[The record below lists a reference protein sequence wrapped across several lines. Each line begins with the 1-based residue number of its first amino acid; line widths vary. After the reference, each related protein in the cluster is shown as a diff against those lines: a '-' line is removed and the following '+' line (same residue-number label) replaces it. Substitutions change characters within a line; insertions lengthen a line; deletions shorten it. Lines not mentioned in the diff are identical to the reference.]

1 MIMNESTVSLIRK
14 FSIKKLFGYKDLCL
28 NFENPIRILI
38 GENGYGKTTIL
49 NALYYLLKGKYEKLL
64 EINFESISI
73 ELKESYFFSKE
84 LIQNYC
90 DYLSRLKSNQG
101 GLVTFIKDNLSNEEW
116 GYVIENIQKKDMK
129 DSLISVFQ
137 KNPIFKQ
144 IPAQLIYDQVLNFTR
159 GFKKISIFTIFID
172 FEREIEKM
180 NVEILYF
187 PTYRRVEE
195 DMKNLVSAAERKE
208 GNDALLIDNSII
220 KFGMDDV
227 ENRIK
232 KITNTIFQS
241 SVSGF
246 NSVYGSI
253 ITQLLKED
261 EKQEQFIFDN
271 QQLKIVL
278 NRIGRSL
285 SLEEKNAILSRIN
298 STDNKLNGNLAFFLK
313 KLVDVYKQQ
322 EKYDTALKLFTDKC
336 NEYLVDKSFYYDESE
351 VTLKLYRKKYKD
363 DLSEDFKDELK
374 LKQLSSGEK
383 QIVSIFSKIYLEI
396 DKKYIILF
404 DEPEL
409 SLSLYWQRNFLPD
422 ICDSQQ
428 CQFLLA
434 VTHSPF
440 IFENKLEIYTTGIRE
455 FAECGEKA

>member
-1 MIMNESTVSLIRK
+1 MNESTVSLIKK
-14 FSIKKLFGYKDLCL
+14 FSITKLFGYKDLCL
-28 NFENPIRILI
+28 NFEKPIRILI

-49 NALYYLLKGKYEKLL
+49 NALYYLLNGKYEKLL

-73 ELKESYFFSKE
+73 ELMNIYTFPKE

-90 DYLSRLKSNQG
+90 DYLNRLKSNQG
-101 GLVTFIKDNLSNEEW
+101 SLVTFIRDNLSNEEW
-116 GYVIENIQKKDMK
+116 GYVIENIQKKDLK
-129 DSLISVFQ
+129 NSLIAIFQ

-144 IPAQLIYDQVLNFTR
+144 IPAQLIYDNILNFSR
-159 GFKKISIFTIFID
+159 GFNKISIFSIFID
-172 FEREIEKM
+172 FEREIEKL
-180 NVEILYF
+180 NAEILYF

-195 DMKNLVSAAERKE
+195 DMKNLVTATNQKE
-208 GNDALLIDNSII
+208 NKDVHLIDNSII

-227 ENRIK
+227 EDRIK
-232 KITNTIFQS
+232 KITSMIYQS
-241 SVSGF
+241 SISGF

-253 ITQLLKED
+253 ITRLLKEN
-261 EKQEQFIFDN
+261 EKKETFIFDN
-271 QQLKIVL
+271 KQLKIVL

-285 SLEEKNAILSRIN
+285 SPDEKDAILNRIN
-298 STDNKLNGNLAFFLK
+298 SVDNKLDENLAFFLNE
-313 KLVDVYKQQ
+313 LVNVYKQQ
-322 EKYDTALKLFTDKC
+322 EKFDTALKLFRDKC
-336 NEYLVDKSFYYDESE
+336 NDYLVDKGFRYDESE
-351 VTLKLYRKKYKD
+351 VTLKLYRKISKNE
-363 DLSEDFKDELK
+363 LSESSSDELK

-422 ICDSQQ
+422 IYDSQQ

-440 IFENKLEIYTTGIRE
+440 IFENKLETYTTGIRE
-455 FAECGEKA
+455 FAECGIKE

>member
-1 MIMNESTVSLIRK
+1 MNESTVSLIK
-14 FSIKKLFGYKDLCL
+14 NFSITKLFGYKDLCL
-28 NFENPIRILI
+28 SFEYPIRILI

-49 NALYYLLKGKYEKLL
+49 NVLYYLLKGKYEKLL
-64 EINFESISI
+64 EINFESVAI
-73 ELKESYFFSKE
+73 ELNKSYSFSKE

-90 DYLSRLKSNQG
+90 DYLNRLKSNQG
-101 GLVTFIKDNLSNEEW
+101 SLITFIKDNLSNDEW
-116 GYVIENIQKKDMK
+116 GYVIENIQKKDLK
-129 DSLISVFQ
+129 DSLISIFQ
-137 KNPIFKQ
+137 KNSIFKQ
-144 IPAQLIYDQVLNFTR
+144 IPSQLIYDQILNFTR

-195 DMKNLVSAAERKE
+195 DMKNLVPVAARKE
-208 GNDALLIDNSII
+208 GNDALLIDDSII

-232 KITNTIFQS
+232 TITSTIYQS

-253 ITQLLKED
+253 ITQLLND
-261 EKQEQFIFDN
+261 NEKKEQFNFDSK
-271 QQLKIVL
+271 QLKIVL

-285 SLEEKNAILSRIN
+285 PPAEKDAILSRIN
-298 STDNKLNGNLAFFLK
+298 STDNKLDGNLAFFLN
-313 KLVDVYKQQ
+313 KLIDVYKQQ
-322 EKYDTALKLFTDKC
+322 EKFDSALKLFTDKC
-336 NEYLVDKSFYYDESE
+336 NEYLVDKGFRYDESE
-351 VTLKLYRKKYKD
+351 VTLKLYRKNDKNE
-363 DLSEDFKDELK
+363 LSEDSKDELK

-396 DKKYIILF
+396 DKRYIILF

-422 ICDSQQ
+422 IYDSKQ

-440 IFENKLEIYTTGIRE
+440 IFDNKLATYTTGIRE
-455 FAECGEKA
+455 FAECGVKE

>member
-1 MIMNESTVSLIRK
+1 MDSSTVSLIKK
-14 FSIKKLFGYKDLCL
+14 FSITKLFGYKDLCL
-28 NFENPIRILI
+28 NFEYPIRILI

-73 ELKESYFFSKE
+73 ELKGSYFFSKE
-84 LIQNYC
+84 LLQNYC
-90 DYLSRLKSNQG
+90 DYLNRLKSNQG

-116 GYVIENIQKKDMK
+116 GYVIENIQKRDLK
-129 DSLISVFQ
+129 DSLISLFQ
-137 KNPIFKQ
+137 KNSIFKQ
-144 IPAQLIYDQVLNFTR
+144 IPAQLIYGQILNFSR

-172 FEREIEKM
+172 FEREIEKL
-180 NVEILYF
+180 NAEILYF

-195 DMKNLVSAAERKE
+195 DMKNLVPATVQKE
-208 GNDALLIDNSII
+208 NNDTFLIDNSII

-232 KITNTIFQS
+232 TITRTIFQS

-253 ITQLLKED
+253 ITQLLKDD
-261 EKQEQFIFDN
+261 EKKEKFIYDN
-271 QQLKIVL
+271 KQLRIVL

-285 SLEEKNAILSRIN
+285 PSAEKEAILNRID
-298 STDNKLNGNLAFFLK
+298 STDNKLDGNLAFFLNE
-313 KLVDVYKQQ
+313 LVNVYKQQ
-322 EKYDTALKLFTDKC
+322 EKFDTALKLFRDKC
-336 NEYLVDKSFYYDESE
+336 NEYLVDKGFRYDESE
-351 VTLKLYRKKYKD
+351 VTLKLYRKINKGE
-363 DLSEDFKDELK
+363 LSEDPKDELK

-422 ICDSQQ
+422 IYDSKQ

-440 IFENKLEIYTTGIRE
+440 IFENKLEVYTTGIRE
-455 FAECGEKA
+455 FAECGEKG